1 MPGSNAPTSARFNG
15 VLWVSRGQVRSFALL
30 AATFIALLLVDLAA
44 CWGALEV
51 VNGTRAYAVGEG
63 RYSKGQK
70 IAVLALDRFI
80 DSRAQADYDAFLAAI
95 AVPRGDR
102 DARVALQ
109 ATPFDRAAAVDGILR
124 GQNNPDDA
132 DSLIRLFRQ
141 FSWWQ
146 PFAAA
151 IVDWTEADNLI
162 DSLAALAERV
172 KAESPAVPANH
183 AAERAELSRIDDQI
197 TQ

>member
-1 MPGSNAPTSARFNG
+1 MPRLNAPTSARFNG
-15 VLWVSRGQVRSFALL
+15 VLGVSRGQVRSFVLL
-30 AATFIALLLVDLAA
+30 AATFIVLLLVDLAA

-70 IAVLALDRFI
+70 IAVLALNRFI
-80 DSRAQADYDAFLAAI
+80 NSRAQIDYDAFLAAI

-102 DARVALQ
+102 DARVALE
-109 ATPFDRAAAVDGILR
+109 APSLDRSAAIDGALR
-124 GQNNPDDA
+124 GQNNPDDI
-132 DSLIRLFRQ
+132 DSLIRLFRG

-151 IVDWTEADNLI
+151 IEDWTEADHLI
-162 DSLAALAERV
+162 DLLADLGAQI
-172 KAESPAVPANH
+172 KAEDPAAPANRT
-183 AAERAELSRIDDQI
+183 AERARL
-197 TQ
+197 